1 MFNFRQYNLKKLNFP
16 ILVVVLSLSIVSL
29 IVVNIVSDQLFI
41 KQLIGL
47 ILGIIL
53 CAAISII
60 DYHTICSYAV
70 IFYIISVVSLIL
82 VQIPG
87 IGYTKNN
94 ATRWVNIFG
103 IKLQP
108 SEMAKV
114 FTIIVMT
121 QFFTIFKDSIN
132 EAKTIVIG
140 FVVALVPIILIFI
153 QPDLS
158 SSLVILF
165 FLFIMLYSA
174 GISNRI
180 VVTGLLLFIPICGL
194 GFWYILQPGQKL
206 LNEYQQIRILGL
218 LHPDEYADKMFQ
230 QNKSVAVITRGKLYG
245 IFNNSTGTEELG
257 SKKLPIV
264 ESDFIFAA
272 ISEIL
277 GFIGTVV
284 IMALLMIL
292 ILKCLS
298 VAKKAKDSTGK
309 LLCVGVSAMF
319 MFQVFANIGV
329 VTRILPNT
337 GLPLPFLSSGL
348 SSSFSFFM
356 AIGMVINVGLQS
368 KK

>member
-165 FLFIMLYSA
+165 FQ
-174 GISNRI
+174 R
-180 VVTGLLLFIPICGL
+180 
-194 GFWYILQPGQKL
+194 K
-206 LNEYQQIRILGL
+206 R
-218 LHPDEYADKMFQ
+218 
-230 QNKSVAVITRGKLYG
+230 
-245 IFNNSTGTEELG
+245 
-257 SKKLPIV
+257 KK
-264 ESDFIFAA
+264 
-272 ISEIL
+272 
-277 GFIGTVV
+277 
-284 IMALLMIL
+284 
-292 ILKCLS
+292 KR
-298 VAKKAKDSTGK
+298 KK
-309 LLCVGVSAMF
+309 
-319 MFQVFANIGV
+319 
-329 VTRILPNT
+329 
-337 GLPLPFLSSGL
+337 
-348 SSSFSFFM
+348 
-356 AIGMVINVGLQS
+356 
-368 KK
+368 KKK